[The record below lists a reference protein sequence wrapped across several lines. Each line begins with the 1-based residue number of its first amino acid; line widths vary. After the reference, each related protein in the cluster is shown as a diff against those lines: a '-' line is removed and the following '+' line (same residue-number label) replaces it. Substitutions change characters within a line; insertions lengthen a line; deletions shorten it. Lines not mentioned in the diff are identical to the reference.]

1 MPKSLLEQ
9 PPQIVAQRH
18 QQAERT
24 VESLE
29 NHQWARLQP
38 HANPPTTTAPALDCL
53 VYISSA
59 TGLATNTKLAYM
71 LKNARRY
78 NRTQKITGVLLFDEG
93 NFMQYLEGPRTSI
106 DELYVRIQRDPLHTG
121 IFEMIRESID
131 HRMFAEWN
139 MGFKAFNTPSMQHLE
154 SSPLDMKNRIYL
166 PQHHVHFTAA
176 LLLRGFWERSLRQ
189 NIPDNNGCYRT
200 AK

>member
-1 MPKSLLEQ
+1 M
-9 PPQIVAQRH
+9 
-18 QQAERT
+18 
-24 VESLE
+24 
-29 NHQWARLQP
+29 
-38 HANPPTTTAPALDCL
+38 
-53 VYISSA
+53 
-59 TGLATNTKLAYM
+59 
-71 LKNARRY
+71 
-78 NRTQKITGVLLFDEG
+78 FDEG

-106 DELYVRIQRDPLHTG
+106 DGLYERIQRDPLHTG

-154 SSPLDMKNRIYL
+154 SSPIDMKNRIYL

-189 NIPDNNGCYRT
+189 NIPDNNGCCRT